1 MFSTVAGNNLL
12 YKGAALYATTTAF
25 AAFWLTVRQPI
36 QAGKE
41 GPYNVHR
48 VLRQGRRIPWRR
60 LPKAL

>member
-1 MFSTVAGNNLL
+1 MFSTIVSPNML

-25 AAFWLTVRQPI
+25 AAFWLTLRLPV

-48 VLRQGRRIPWRR
+48 VVRQGRRIPWRR